1 MNDFLDAIGLVL
13 VIEGLVYCGFPI
25 FARRLAEEVRGT
37 SDKVLRMGGLMAM
50 VAGVALVWLIRG

>member
-13 VIEGLVYCGFPI
+13 VIEGLIYCGFPR

-37 SDKVLRMGGLMAM
+37 SDTVLRIGGLIAM
-50 VAGVALVWLIRG
+50 LAGVVLVWVIRG

>member
-13 VIEGLVYCGFPI
+13 VIEGLIYCGFPL

-37 SDKVLRMGGLMAM
+37 TDSVLRIGGLIAM
-50 VAGVALVWLIRG
+50 IAGVVLIWVVRG

>member
-13 VIEGLVYCGFPI
+13 VIEGLVYCGFPS

-37 SDKVLRMGGLMAM
+37 TDTVLRVGGLMAM
-50 VAGVALVWLIRG
+50 LGGVVLVWMIRG